1 MIEHFALAFPAVF
14 LIVDPFGALPVFLA
28 MTTRD
33 SAEKTRAMA
42 LKACLT
48 AALIMALFTLFG
60 GVLFKFFGLTL
71 SAFRVAGGLLLLITA
86 LDMLRARQPSTRT
99 SEGEAKEGD
108 EKDDIA
114 IVPLAMP
121 VLAGPGAIATVMVL
135 MADGASVALGAA
147 VLASIALTFF
157 ITWLVLRSAQPVKRV
172 LGQTGLALVN
182 RLFGLILATIA
193 VQFIFGGA
201 KDLLAG
207 K

>member
-1 MIEHFALAFPAVF
+1 MVEHFILAFPAVF

-33 SAEKTRAMA
+33 SPEKSRATA

-48 AALIMALFTLFG
+48 AAGLMALFTVFG
-60 GVLFKFFGLTL
+60 GVLFRFFGLTL
-71 SAFRVAGGLLLLITA
+71 SAFRVAGGMLLMLTA
-86 LDMLRARQPSTRT
+86 LDMLRARPPATRT
-99 SEGEAKEGD
+99 SSGEEKEGD

-121 VLAGPGAIATVMVL
+121 VLAGPGSIATVMVL
-135 MADGASVALGAA
+135 VANGDGYQTGAA
-147 VLASIALTFF
+147 VLAAIALTFF
-157 ITWLVLRSAQPVKRV
+157 ITWLVLRSAHPVKRV

-182 RLFGLILATIA
+182 RLFGLLLATIA

-201 KDLLAG
+201 RDLLAG

>member
-1 MIEHFALAFPAVF
+1 MVEHFLLAFPAVF

-28 MTTRD
+28 ITQRD
-33 SAEKTRAMA
+33 PAEKSRAMA

-48 AALIMALFTLFG
+48 AAALMATFAFFG
-60 GVLFKFFGLTL
+60 GVLFRVFGLTL
-71 SAFRVAGGLLLLITA
+71 SAFRVAGGLLLMLTA
-86 LDMLRARQPSTRT
+86 LDMLRARPPATRT
-99 SEGEAKEGD
+99 SAGEEKEGE

-135 MADGASVALGAA
+135 MSEGADLARGAA
-147 VLASIALTFF
+147 VLASIAVTFL
-157 ITWLVLRSAQPVKRV
+157 ITWLVLRSAHPVKRV

-193 VQFIFGGA
+193 VQFIVGGA
-201 KDLLAG
+201 RDLWAG

>member
-1 MIEHFALAFPAVF
+1 MVDHFVLAFPAVF

-42 LKACLT
+42 LKACLA
-48 AALIMALFTLFG
+48 AALLMALFAVFG
-60 GVLFKFFGLTL
+60 GVLFRFFGLTL
-71 SAFRVAGGLLLLITA
+71 SAFKVAGGLLLLITA
-86 LDMLRARQPSTRT
+86 LDMLRARQSETRT
-99 SEGEAKEGD
+99 SASEEKEGD

-121 VLAGPGAIATVMVL
+121 ILAGPGSIATVMVL
-135 MADGASVALGAA
+135 MANPDGYRTGAA
-147 VLASIALTFF
+147 VLASIALTFL
-157 ITWLVLRSAQPVKRV
+157 ITYAVLRQAQPVKRV
-172 LGQTGLALVN
+172 LGQTGLAVVN
-182 RLFGLILATIA
+182 RIFGLILATIA

-201 KDLLAG
+201 RELLAG